1 MILYRVVGESILVC
15 QEQEKA
21 QATKLMK
28 TELPAAKSC
37 LVKNNIRGENFDGSY
52 NKEMFACPRKDG

>member
-1 MILYRVVGESILVC
+1 L
-15 QEQEKA
+15 
-21 QATKLMK
+21 T
-28 TELPAAKSC
+28 AKNC